1 MRLPALSPAGYV
13 LCTIVDY
20 EEALLMDRIAP
31 CLWFDHQA
39 EEAATFY
46 VSIFKNSKI
55 IAVSRYTKA
64 GIETH
69 HRPAGSVMTVEFELD
84 GQRFTAL
91 NGGPVF
97 TFNEAISLQ
106 VLCNTQQDIDYY
118 WDKLSQGGDPN
129 AQMCGWLKD
138 RYGVSWQV
146 TPRMMS
152 DLFKEHTSGKAERAM
167 EAMLRMKKINIAE
180 LERATAEEPA
190 GRRS

>member
-1 MRLPALSPAGYV
+1 
-13 LCTIVDY
+13 
-20 EEALLMDRIAP
+20 MDRIAP

-39 EEAATFY
+39 KEAATFY

-55 IAVSRYTKA
+55 TAVSRYTRA

-91 NGGPVF
+91 N
-97 TFNEAISLQ
+97 
-106 VLCNTQQDIDYY
+106 YY

-138 RYGVSWQV
+138 QYGVSWQV

-152 DLFKEHTSGKAERAM
+152 DLFKDHTSGKAERAM